1 MLTYNLSK
9 RGKTPIYEYL
19 YKCIRDDILMGRIKA
34 GDKLPSK
41 RSFAKHLG
49 VSVITVENAYTQL
62 LIEGYVSSVE
72 KSGFYVTSLERSGKA
87 KGPVPKGL
95 IEEEFEYSY
104 FSDLRSNRLQRLNFS
119 ILVGNC

>member
-49 VSVITVENAYTQL
+49 VSVITVENDGEKYGAAFDE
-62 LIEGYVSSVE
+62 EGE
-72 KSGFYVTSLERSGKA
+72 KGVGLGSTMERLKRMCGGEMEIAQREGGGTIVTIRIPDRGSCG
-87 KGPVPKGL
+87 
-95 IEEEFEYSY
+95 
-104 FSDLRSNRLQRLNFS
+104 
-119 ILVGNC
+119 